1 MKTDVLDLK
10 LEVSKRGRF
19 STYKSIDDVLDK
31 FNIVGG
37 LGSLPGFR
45 PEIIDIKKDD
55 PHLEHCIENLKEKLC
70 AFGDA
75 GKNEAYAREFISPV
89 LIAAVLLAPDTGLD
103 VETSVIGEDD
113 GGHVDYSILKGNEL
127 VCISEAKNRGTAMN
141 LMQCNGA
148 LQQNKRKRKRADGFD
163 YIYGQTCYQ
172 AIRIGWID

>member
-1 MKTDVLDLK
+1 V
-10 LEVSKRGRF
+10 
-19 STYKSIDDVLDK
+19 

-55 PHLEHCIENLKEKLC
+55 PHFEHCIENLKEKLR

-89 LIAAVLLAPDTGLD
+89 LIAAVLLAPDTRLD

-127 VCISEAKNRGTAMN
+127 VCISEAKNSYMNEGTAMN

-148 LQQNKRKRKRADGFD
+148 LLLLLLHCLTSLS
-163 YIYGQTCYQ
+163 GQRPHRTANFMPRQ
-172 AIRIGWID
+172 A

>member
-55 PHLEHCIENLKEKLC
+55 PHFEHCVENLKEKLR

-89 LIAAVLLAPDTGLD
+89 LIAAVLLAPDTRFD

-113 GGHVDYSILKGNEL
+113 GGHVDPPYQSRYYLSSFIRKVSRL
-127 VCISEAKNRGTAMN
+127 VLIREFLQRH
-141 LMQCNGA
+141 A
-148 LQQNKRKRKRADGFD
+148 LQ
-163 YIYGQTCYQ
+163 
-172 AIRIGWID
+172 